1 MIVILG
7 LIILI
12 VAVVVAVAG
21 VLTNGGSAHQ
31 LTDGFSV
38 FGYHVTGSTGTLFLY
53 GLVVGALAVFGLS
66 LLVGA
71 VRRPSRRS
79 RTSRSPHGEH
89 GRPVREP
96 TAERDGAAGPRETGR
111 TDTAPARGS
120 DRPHDDRPAAQDGG
134 RRSRWHLLG
143 LGHRSAPQ

>member
-1 MIVILG
+1 MIAILG

-21 VLTNGGSAHQ
+21 VVTNGGSAHQ
-31 LTDGFSV
+31 LTDSFSV

-66 LLVGA
+66 LLMGA
-71 VRRPSRRS
+71 VRRSSRRS
-79 RTSRSPHGEH
+79 RTARSPRHER
-89 GRPVREP
+89 GRTDREP
-96 TAERDGAAGPRETGR
+96 IAERDGATGPHETGR
-111 TDTAPARGS
+111 TDTAPVRGS
-120 DRPHDDRPAAQDGG
+120 GPRHDDRPAAQDGG

-143 LGHRSAPQ
+143 HRSAPQ

>member
-1 MIVILG
+1 MIAILG

-21 VLTNGGSAHQ
+21 VVTNGGSAHQ

-66 LLVGA
+66 LFMGA
-71 VRRPSRRS
+71 VRRSSRRS
-79 RTSRSPHGEH
+79 RTARSPRHER
-89 GRPVREP
+89 GRTDREP
-96 TAERDGAAGPRETGR
+96 IAERDGATGPHETGR
-111 TDTAPARGS
+111 TDTAPVRGS
-120 DRPHDDRPAAQDGG
+120 GPRHDDRPAAQDGG

-143 LGHRSAPQ
+143 HRSAPQ

>member
-12 VAVVVAVAG
+12 AAVVVAVVG

-53 GLVVGALAVFGLS
+53 GIAVGVLAVFGLS
-66 LLVGA
+66 LLVA
-71 VRRPSRRS
+71 AARHRARHS
-79 RTSRSPHGEH
+79 RTARRDLRHSGYESA
-89 GRPVREP
+89 
-96 TAERDGAAGPRETGR
+96 AERGDAIGPTETDRVEGAHARESDHDDRSGAAGG
-111 TDTAPARGS
+111 A
-120 DRPHDDRPAAQDGG
+120 
-134 RRSRWHLLG
+134 RSRWHPFR
-143 LGHRSAPQ
+143 HRSATH

>member
-7 LIILI
+7 LIVLI

-21 VLTNGGSAHQ
+21 VVTNGGSAHQ

-53 GLVVGALAVFGLS
+53 GLVVGALAMFGLS

-71 VRRPSRRS
+71 CP
-79 RTSRSPHGEH
+79 P
-89 GRPVREP
+89 PVAP
-96 TAERDGAAGPRETGR
+96 LQNLAK
-111 TDTAPARGS
+111 PAR
-120 DRPHDDRPAAQDGG
+120 
-134 RRSRWHLLG
+134 
-143 LGHRSAPQ
+143 

>member
-21 VLTNGGSAHQ
+21 VVTNGGSAHQ

-53 GLVVGALAVFGLS
+53 GLVVGAVAVFGLS
-66 LLVGA
+66 LLVAA

-79 RTSRSPHGEH
+79 RTVRGPRREH
-89 GRPVREP
+89 GRSDREP

-120 DRPHDDRPAAQDGG
+120 GPPHDDRPAAQDGG

-143 LGHRSAPQ
+143 HRSAPQ